1 MYKLNVISLIILTTY
16 TGATYASTP
25 DFPQQGLPQED
36 TVVFGNVT
44 IDKTTA
50 DKMTITQSSPT
61 TQINWKSFD
70 IGQNKEVEFK
80 QPSANS
86 VAYNRVTGGNAS
98 QIQGKLTANG
108 KVYLANPN
116 GVIITKGAEIN
127 VAGLLATTK
136 DLEKI
141 SENGNSNTNKFTRKL
156 KDRQV
161 VTEGQVVKEGQV
173 INEGKIKAKDFVVLN
188 GDEVINKGE
197 IDVEKN
203 AAKNGEVYLSSDY
216 NFTFTL
222 PDSGISVALED
233 NTVRGIVKNEGSIK
247 AGEIT
252 LSAKGRNQAL
262 DSLVMNNG
270 VLEATKVSNRN
281 GKVVLSAGNVE
292 LNNKSDI
299 KGEIVTF
306 GADVTSNKELED
318 NIKITSQTGS
328 KVTSPKINFKG
339 KSVNIKGDFG
349 REENR
354 EYYDDEHKKLKT
366 EVNIDVPD
374 DENIRIADKEKEKEK
389 EKEKD
394 KDNTGTGSFIQTG
407 ALSSLLANNG
417 KVTLKGKDVDISGNI
432 KINSFRD
439 SDSLLKLTNKGHIKI
454 NHADINSK
462 GRLFFITSLQNEE
475 DFQSNITITDSKI
488 NLGNGAMGLGRSVN
502 ESDYDNP
509 YQKTEGSQRKKFN
522 VNMSNVE
529 FNQVDDV
536 ILAGGFE
543 KVNLDKIVATGK
555 TNFYIDGGVSRNRTN
570 GEPWKYEYG
579 VLDLDKRTQL
589 SELDQGRRRWGYYY
603 DLELDMNR
611 AYLYR
616 FDLFAA
622 KNTRRSTIKDT
633 EINISNSN
641 INLKNGFVHLLA
653 EKIKLDNSKIDITF
667 DKDNSQDTL
676 AQTNRLGM
684 NGKVSMINSHIK
696 IVGDEKEGISP
707 TGTYAT
713 MFLIGELI
721 GEKSSIFVKS
731 HQGYTFKT
739 DGNTKIAGKYS
750 KEDLKITAINTGGRA
765 AEEVLINGAL
775 GSADND
781 ANIANMAFTI
791 GDSANTKT
799 TIENADITA
808 LAPNGGTAYL
818 SSKDVEIEVKPNS
831 NFTFFELP
839 REKNL
844 NQTKINGAS
853 TKLSERGFARLYD
866 KINGVRA
873 SNLSAEQLN
882 VTDASEKIINTKLV
896 SSLDV
901 EKLVSVAVCD
911 AGNGCEEQQFGD
923 KGNNTK
929 VSVGELEA
937 EQ

>member
-1 MYKLNVISLIILTTY
+1 MYKLNVISLIILTTCS
-16 TGATYASTP
+16 GAAYASTQ
-25 DFPQQGLPQED
+25 DFPQQD
-36 TVVFGNVT
+36 KVVFGDVN
-44 IDKTTA
+44 IEKTA
-50 DKMTITQSSPT
+50 DKMTINQKTHT
-61 TQINWKSFD
+61 TQIDWHSFD
-70 IGQNKEVEFK
+70 IGKNKEVEFQ
-80 QPSANS
+80 QPSTSA

-98 QIQGKLTANG
+98 QIQGKLKANG

-116 GVIITKGAEIN
+116 GVIITEGAEIN
-127 VAGLLATTK
+127 VAGLFATTK
-136 DLEKI
+136 DLERI
-141 SENGNSNTNKFTRKL
+141 SENGNSNNNQFIL
-156 KDRQV
+156 KAKD
-161 VTEGQVVKEGQV
+161 GQVLKEGKVLNQGKITAQDFVILNGDKV
-173 INEGKIKAKDFVVLN
+173 INEGEISSTNN
-188 GDEVINKGE
+188 GK
-197 IDVEKN
+197 
-203 AAKNGEVYLSSDY
+203 VYLSSGD

-233 NTVRGIVKNEGSIK
+233 NTVQGIVENEGSIK

-252 LSAKGRNQAL
+252 LSAKGRNQAF
-262 DSLVMNNG
+262 DSLVVNNG
-270 VLEATKVSNRN
+270 VLEATKVSNKN
-281 GKVVLSAGNVE
+281 GKVVLSADDVQ
-292 LNNKSDI
+292 LNSKSNI
-299 KGEIVTF
+299 KGEVETLF
-306 GADVTSNKELED
+306 TSTNEGKKL
-318 NIKITSQTGS
+318 KITSQTGS
-328 KVTSPKINFKG
+328 KVTSPQINFKG
-339 KSVNIKGDFG
+339 KSVNINGNFG
-349 REENR
+349 REDSTKHYN
-354 EYYDDEHKKLKT
+354 DEHKKLNT

-374 DENIRIADKEKEKEK
+374 TENIRIAD
-389 EKEKD
+389 D
-394 KDNTGTGSFIQTG
+394 KNNTGTDSFIQTG

-417 KVTLKGKDVDISGNI
+417 KVYLKGNDVNISGHINI
-432 KINSFRD
+432 DSFKGT
-439 SDSLLKLTNKGHIKI
+439 DSLLKLTNQGHINI
-454 NHADINSK
+454 DHADIHSK
-462 GRLFFITSLQNEE
+462 YRLFVVTSLQNKE
-475 DFQSNITITDSKI
+475 DFKSNITITDSKI

-502 ESDYDNP
+502 EDDYATRW
-509 YQKTEGSQRKKFN
+509 KRAEKSQRKKFN
-522 VNMSNVE
+522 VDMRNVV
-529 FNQVDDV
+529 FNQVDEV

-543 KVNLDKIVATGK
+543 KVNLDNIAATGQ
-555 TNFYIDGGVSRNRTN
+555 TNFYIDGGVSRNNSR
-570 GEPWKYEYG
+570 YEYG
-579 VLDLDKRTQL
+579 VLDLDYRTQL
-589 SELDQGRRRWGYYY
+589 SELEQGRRRWRYYR
-603 DLELDMNR
+603 DLDLDMNK

-616 FDLFAA
+616 FDLFA
-622 KNTRRSTIKDT
+622 KNNSGRSTIKGT

-653 EKIKLDNSKIDITF
+653 ENIKLDNSKVDITF

-676 AQTNRLGM
+676 AQTNRVGM
-684 NGKVSMINSHIK
+684 NGKVSMVNSHIK

-739 DGNTKIAGKYS
+739 DGDTKIAGKNS

-818 SSKDVEIEVKPNS
+818 SSKDVEIEVKSNS

-844 NQTKINGAS
+844 NQTKIKGAS
-853 TKLSERGFARLYD
+853 TKLSERSFARLYD

-873 SNLSAEQLN
+873 TNLSAEQLN
-882 VTDASEKIINTKLV
+882 VTDSSEKIINTNLV

-911 AGNGCEEQQFGD
+911 AGKGCEEQQFGD

>member
-25 DFPQQGLPQED
+25 DLPQGSN
-36 TVVFGNVT
+36 VVVGTANVSTAGNT
-44 IDKTTA
+44 
-50 DKMTITQSSPT
+50 MTIKQTTPK
-61 TQINWKSFD
+61 TQIDWQSFD
-70 IGQNKEVEFK
+70 IGKDKEVKFE
-80 QPSANS
+80 QPDANS
-86 VAYNRVTGGNAS
+86 VAYNRVIGGNAS

-116 GVIITKGAEIN
+116 GVIITQGAEIN
-127 VAGLLATTK
+127 VAGLFATTK
-136 DLEKI
+136 DLERI
-141 SENGNSNTNKFTRKL
+141 SENGNSNQFTRKA
-156 KDRQV
+156 KN
-161 VTEGQVVKEGQV
+161 GQEVKNQ
-173 INEGKIKAKDFVVLN
+173 GKIKAKDFVVLN
-188 GDEVINKGE
+188 GDKVINEGE
-197 IDVEKN
+197 ID
-203 AAKNGEVYLSSDY
+203 ATNGKVYLSSGY

-222 PDSGISVALED
+222 PDSSISVALED
-233 NTVRGIVKNEGSIK
+233 NAAQGIVKNEGRIT

-270 VLEATKVSNRN
+270 VLEATKVSNKN
-281 GKVVLSAGNVE
+281 GKVVLSADDVQ
-292 LNNKSDI
+292 LNNESNI

-306 GADVTSNKELED
+306 GADVTSNNELKD

-328 KVTSPKINFKG
+328 KVTSPKINFTG
-339 KSVNIKGDFG
+339 KSVNINGNFG
-349 REENR
+349 REDSR
-354 EYYDDEHKKLKT
+354 THYDEEHKKLKT

-374 DENIRIADKEKEKEK
+374 TENIRIADVEDKDKDKD
-389 EKEKD
+389 KEKD

-417 KVTLKGKDVDISGNI
+417 KVTLKGKDVNISGNI
-432 KINSFRD
+432 KINSFKD
-439 SDSLLKLTNKGHIKI
+439 TDSLLKLTNQGHINI
-454 NHADINSK
+454 NNADIHSK

-475 DFQSNITITDSKI
+475 DFKSNIKITDSKI
-488 NLGNGAMGLGRSVN
+488 NLGNGAMGLGRSAK
-502 ESDYDNP
+502 EEYYDNRW
-509 YQKTEGSQRKKFN
+509 QKTEYSQRKKFN
-522 VNMSNVE
+522 VDMRNVE

-536 ILAGGFE
+536 VVAGGFE
-543 KVNLDKIVATGK
+543 KVNLDNIVATGK
-555 TNFYIDGGVSRNRTN
+555 TNFYIDGGVSRNRN
-570 GEPWKYEYG
+570 GKSSKYEYG
-579 VLDLDKRTQL
+579 VLDLDERTQL
-589 SELDQGRRRWGYYY
+589 SSLDQRKRRWKYYY
-603 DLELDMNR
+603 NLDLDMNR
-611 AYLYR
+611 AYWHR
-616 FDLFAA
+616 FDMFAS
-622 KNTRRSTIKDT
+622 KNTGRSTIKDT
-633 EINISNSN
+633 EINISNSK

-653 EKIKLDNSKIDITF
+653 EKIKLDKSKIDITF
-667 DKDNSQDTL
+667 DKDNSEDISSQI
-676 AQTNRLGM
+676 NRLGM
-684 NGKVSMINSHIK
+684 NGKVSMVNSHIK
-696 IVGDEKEGISP
+696 IVGDEKSDISAKAP
-707 TGTYAT
+707 YAT

-731 HQGYTFKT
+731 HQGYTFRT
-739 DGNTKIAGKYS
+739 DGDTKIAGKNS
-750 KEDLKITAINTGGRA
+750 KDDLKITAINTGGRTGK
-765 AEEVLINGAL
+765 EVIINGAP
-775 GSADND
+775 GSIDND

-791 GDSANTKT
+791 GDNANTKT

-818 SSKDVEIEVKPNS
+818 SSKGVEIEVKSNS

-839 REKNL
+839 REKNF
-844 NQTKINGAS
+844 NQTKINGDS

-882 VTDASEKIINTKLV
+882 VTDSSEKIINTKLV

>member
-16 TGATYASTP
+16 TGAAYASTQ
-25 DFPQQGLPQED
+25 DLPQKGLPQEGQ
-36 TVVFGNVT
+36 VVLGEATFSTTGN
-44 IDKTTA
+44 
-50 DKMTITQSSPT
+50 KMTINQKKPT
-61 TQINWKSFD
+61 TQIDWKSFD
-70 IGQNKEVEFK
+70 IGKNKEVEFI
-80 QPSANS
+80 QPNSNS

-98 QIQGKLTANG
+98 QIQGKLKANG

-116 GVIITKGAEIN
+116 GVIITEGAEIN
-127 VAGLLATTK
+127 VAGLFATTK

-141 SENGNSNTNKFTRKL
+141 SENGNGNGNGNGNSNKFTRKL
-156 KDRQV
+156 KNGQV

-173 INEGKIKAKDFVVLN
+173 INEGNITAQDFVVLN
-188 GDEVINKGE
+188 GDEVINKGK
-197 IDVEKN
+197 ID
-203 AAKNGEVYLSSDY
+203 ATNGKVYLSSGD
-216 NFTFTL
+216 NFTFTLL

-233 NTVRGIVKNEGSIK
+233 NAVRGIVKNEGIIK
-247 AGEIT
+247 AGDIT
-252 LSAKGRNQAL
+252 LNAKGRNQAL
-262 DSLVMNNG
+262 DSLVVNNG

-292 LNNKSDI
+292 LNNNSDI
-299 KGEIVTF
+299 KGEIVNF
-306 GADVTSNKELED
+306 GTEVTSNED
-318 NIKITSQTGS
+318 KKLKITSQTGS
-328 KVTSPKINFKG
+328 KVTSPQINFKG
-339 KSVNIKGDFG
+339 KSVNINGNFG
-349 REENR
+349 RENSGTH
-354 EYYDDEHKKLKT
+354 YNDEHKTLKT

-374 DENIRIADKEKEKEK
+374 TENIRIADK
-389 EKEKD
+389 
-394 KDNTGTGSFIQTG
+394 DNTGTGTSSFIQTD

-417 KVTLKGKDVDISGNI
+417 KVTLKGKDVNISGHINI
-432 KINSFRD
+432 DSFKGT
-439 SDSLLKLTNKGHIKI
+439 DSLLKLTNQGHINI
-454 NHADINSK
+454 DHADIHST
-462 GRLFFITSLQNEE
+462 GRLFVVTSLQNKE
-475 DFQSNITITDSKI
+475 DFKSDIKITDSKI
-488 NLGNGAMGLGRSVN
+488 NLGNGAIGLGRSHKD
-502 ESDYDNP
+502 EYYDGDRW
-509 YQKTEGSQRKKFN
+509 KRAETSQRKKFN
-522 VNMSNVE
+522 VDMRNVV
-529 FNQVDDV
+529 FNQVDEV
-536 ILAGGFE
+536 ILAGGFK
-543 KVNLDKIVATGK
+543 KVNLDKVVATGQ
-555 TNFYIDGGVSRNRTN
+555 TNFYIDGGVSRNN
-570 GEPWKYEYG
+570 SKYEYG

-589 SELDQGRRRWGYYY
+589 SELDQRRRRWGYYG
-603 DLELDMNR
+603 DLDLDMNK

-616 FDLFAA
+616 FDLFA
-622 KNTRRSTIKDT
+622 KNNSGRSTIKDT
-633 EINISNSN
+633 EINISNST

-739 DGNTKIAGKYS
+739 DGDTKIAGKNS

-818 SSKDVEIEVKPNS
+818 SSKDVEIEVKSNS

-844 NQTKINGAS
+844 NQTKIKGAS
-853 TKLSERGFARLYD
+853 TKLSERSFARLYD

-882 VTDASEKIINTKLV
+882 VTDSSEKIINTNLV

-911 AGNGCEEQQFGD
+911 GGNSCEEQQLGD

-937 EQ
+937 GQ

>member
-16 TGATYASTP
+16 TGATYASAR
-25 DFPQQGLPQED
+25 DLPQEGLPQHHE
-36 TVVFGNVT
+36 TVFGTVT
-44 IDKTTA
+44 IDKTT

-70 IGQNKEVEFK
+70 IGQKKEVEFK
-80 QPSANS
+80 QPDENA
-86 VAYNRVTGGNAS
+86 VAYNRVIGGNAS

-116 GVIITKGAEIN
+116 GVIITKEAEIN

-141 SENGNSNTNKFTRKL
+141 SESGNGNSYQFTRKT
-156 KDRQV
+156 KDGQV
-161 VTEGQVVKEGQV
+161 PKEGQVVKEGQV
-173 INEGKIKAKDFVVLN
+173 INEGEIKAKDFVVLN

-197 IDVEKN
+197 INVEKN
-203 AAKNGEVYLSSDY
+203 AAKNGEVYLSSSD

-222 PDSGISVALED
+222 SDSGISVALED
-233 NTVRGIVKNEGSIK
+233 NTVQGIVKNEGSIK

-252 LSAKGRNQAL
+252 LSAKGRNQVL

-270 VLEATKVSNRN
+270 VLEATKVSSKN
-281 GKVVLSAGNVE
+281 GKVVLSADE
-292 LNNKSDI
+292 IKLNDKSDI
-299 KGEIVTF
+299 KGESEVVF
-306 GADVTSNKELED
+306 TSNNGLQNK
-318 NIKITSQTGS
+318 IKITSKTGS
-328 KVTSPKINFKG
+328 KVTSPKINFTG
-339 KSVNIKGDFG
+339 KSVNINGNFG
-349 REENR
+349 REDNR
-354 EYYDDEHKKLKT
+354 EYYDDEHKRLKT

-374 DENIRIADKEKEKEK
+374 TENIRIADVEDKDKDKH
-389 EKEKD
+389 KEKD
-394 KDNTGTGSFIQTG
+394 KTGTGSFIQTG

-417 KVTLKGKDVDISGNI
+417 KVNLKGKDVNISGRI
-432 KINSFRD
+432 HIDSFKGT
-439 SDSLLKLTNKGHIKI
+439 DSLLKLTNQGHINI
-454 NHADINSK
+454 NHADIHST
-462 GRLFFITSLQNEE
+462 GRLFFITSLQNKE
-475 DFQSNITITDSKI
+475 DFKSDITITDSKI

-502 ESDYDNP
+502 EENLDRWRR
-509 YQKTEGSQRKKFN
+509 TENSQRKKFN

-536 ILAGGFE
+536 VVAGGFKE
-543 KVNLDKIVATGK
+543 VNLDRIVATGQ
-555 TNFYIDGGVSRNRTN
+555 TNFYIDGGVSRNRN
-570 GEPWKYEYG
+570 GVSSKYEYG

-589 SELDQGRRRWGYYY
+589 SSLDQGRRRWKYYP
-603 DLELDMNR
+603 DLDLDMNK
-611 AYLYR
+611 AYWHR
-616 FDLFAA
+616 FDMFAS
-622 KNTRRSTIKDT
+622 KNTGRSTIKDT

-667 DKDNSQDTL
+667 DKDNSQDIST
-676 AQTNRLGM
+676 QINRLGM

-696 IVGDEKEGISP
+696 IVGDEKIDISAKAP
-707 TGTYAT
+707 YAT

-731 HQGYTFKT
+731 HQGYTFRT
-739 DGNTKIAGKYS
+739 DGDTKIAGKNS
-750 KEDLKITAINTGGRA
+750 KDDLKITAINTGGRTGK
-765 AEEVLINGAL
+765 EVIINGAP
-775 GSADND
+775 GSIDND

-791 GDSANTKT
+791 GDNANTKT

-818 SSKDVEIEVKPNS
+818 SSKGVEIEVKSNS

-839 REKNL
+839 REKNF
-844 NQTKINGAS
+844 NQTKINGDS

>member
-1 MYKLNVISLIILTTY
+1 MYKLNVISLIILTTCS
-16 TGATYASTP
+16 GAAYASTQ
-25 DFPQQGLPQED
+25 DFPQQD
-36 TVVFGNVT
+36 KVVFGDVN
-44 IDKTTA
+44 IEKTA
-50 DKMTITQSSPT
+50 DKMTINQKTHT
-61 TQINWKSFD
+61 TQIDWHSFD
-70 IGQNKEVEFK
+70 IGKNKEVEFQ
-80 QPSANS
+80 QPSTSA

-98 QIQGKLTANG
+98 QIQGKLKANG

-116 GVIITKGAEIN
+116 GVIITEGAEIN
-127 VAGLLATTK
+127 VAGLFATTK
-136 DLEKI
+136 DLERI
-141 SENGNSNTNKFTRKL
+141 SENGNSNNNQFIL
-156 KDRQV
+156 KAKD
-161 VTEGQVVKEGQV
+161 GQVLKEGKVLNQGKITAQDFVILNGDKV
-173 INEGKIKAKDFVVLN
+173 INEGEISSTNN
-188 GDEVINKGE
+188 GK
-197 IDVEKN
+197 
-203 AAKNGEVYLSSDY
+203 VYLSSGD

-233 NTVRGIVKNEGSIK
+233 NTVQGIVENEGSIK

-262 DSLVMNNG
+262 DSLVVNNG
-270 VLEATKVSNRN
+270 VLEATKVSNKN
-281 GKVVLSAGNVE
+281 GKVVLSADDVQ
-292 LNNKSDI
+292 LNSKSNI
-299 KGEIVTF
+299 KGEVETLF
-306 GADVTSNKELED
+306 TSTNEGKKL
-318 NIKITSQTGS
+318 KITSQTGS
-328 KVTSPKINFKG
+328 KVTSPQINFKG
-339 KSVNIKGDFG
+339 KSVNINGNFG
-349 REENR
+349 REDSTKHYN
-354 EYYDDEHKKLKT
+354 DEHKKLNT

-374 DENIRIADKEKEKEK
+374 TENIRIAD
-389 EKEKD
+389 D
-394 KDNTGTGSFIQTG
+394 KNNTGTDSFIQTG

-417 KVTLKGKDVDISGNI
+417 KVTLKGKDVNISGRI
-432 KINSFRD
+432 HIDSFKGT
-439 SDSLLKLTNKGHIKI
+439 DSLLKLTNQGHINI
-454 NHADINSK
+454 DHADIHSK
-462 GRLFFITSLQNEE
+462 YRLFVVTSLQNKE
-475 DFQSNITITDSKI
+475 DFKSNITITDSKI

-502 ESDYDNP
+502 EDDYATRW
-509 YQKTEGSQRKKFN
+509 KRAEKSQRKKFN
-522 VNMSNVE
+522 VDMRNVV
-529 FNQVDDV
+529 FNQVDEV

-543 KVNLDKIVATGK
+543 KVNLDNIAATGQ
-555 TNFYIDGGVSRNRTN
+555 TNFYIDGGVSRNNSR
-570 GEPWKYEYG
+570 YEYG
-579 VLDLDKRTQL
+579 VLDLDYRTQL
-589 SELDQGRRRWGYYY
+589 SELEQGRRRWRYYR
-603 DLELDMNR
+603 DLDLDMNK

-616 FDLFAA
+616 FDLFA
-622 KNTRRSTIKDT
+622 KNNSGRSTIKGT

-653 EKIKLDNSKIDITF
+653 ENIKLDNSKVDITF

-676 AQTNRLGM
+676 AQTNRVGM
-684 NGKVSMINSHIK
+684 NGKVSMVNSHIK

-739 DGNTKIAGKYS
+739 DGDTKIAGKNS

-818 SSKDVEIEVKPNS
+818 SSKDVEIEVKSNS

-844 NQTKINGAS
+844 NQTKIKGAS
-853 TKLSERGFARLYD
+853 TKLSERSFARLYD

-873 SNLSAEQLN
+873 TNLSAEQLN
-882 VTDASEKIINTKLV
+882 VTDSSEKIINTNLV

-911 AGNGCEEQQFGD
+911 AGKGCEEQQFGD

>member
-1 MYKLNVISLIILTTY
+1 MYKLNVISLIILTTCS
-16 TGATYASTP
+16 GAAYASTP
-25 DFPQQGLPQED
+25 DFPQHHK
-36 TVVFGNVT
+36 TVFGTVT
-44 IDKTTA
+44 IEKTTA
-50 DKMTITQSSPT
+50 DKMTIKQGSDKA
-61 TQINWKSFD
+61 QIDWKSFD
-70 IGQNKEVEFK
+70 IGQKKEVKFE
-80 QPSANS
+80 QPNEHA
-86 VAYNRVTGGNAS
+86 VAYNRVIGGNAS

-116 GVIITKGAEIN
+116 GVIITQGAEIN

-136 DLEKI
+136 DLERI
-141 SENGNSNTNKFTRKL
+141 SENSNSYQFTRRT

-161 VTEGQVVKEGQV
+161 LKEGLVLKDGQVVKEGQV
-173 INEGKIKAKDFVVLN
+173 INEGNITAQDFVVLN
-188 GDEVINKGE
+188 GDEVINKGN
-197 IDVEKN
+197 INVEKN
-203 AAKNGEVYLSSDY
+203 STINGKVYLSSGY

-233 NTVRGIVKNEGSIK
+233 NTVQGIVKNEGSIK

-252 LSAKGRNQAL
+252 LSAKGRKQAL

-270 VLEATKVSNRN
+270 VLEATKVSNKN
-281 GKVVLSAGNVE
+281 GKVVLSADNVE
-292 LNNKSDI
+292 LNNESNI

-306 GADVTSNKELED
+306 GADVTSNKELKD
-318 NIKITSQTGS
+318 NIKITSKTGS
-328 KVTSPKINFKG
+328 KVTSPKINFTG
-339 KSVNIKGDFG
+339 KSVNINGNFG
-349 REENR
+349 REDSTTH
-354 EYYDDEHKKLKT
+354 YKDEFKKLNT

-374 DENIRIADKEKEKEK
+374 NENIRIADIE
-389 EKEKD
+389 
-394 KDNTGTGSFIQTG
+394 DNTGTGTTGTGTSSFIQTG

-417 KVTLKGKDVDISGNI
+417 KVNLKGNNVNISGRI
-432 KINSFRD
+432 HIDSFRG
-439 SDSLLKLTNKGHIKI
+439 SDSLLKLTNKGHIDI
-454 NHADINSK
+454 NNADIHSK

-475 DFQSNITITDSKI
+475 DFKSNITITDSKI
-488 NLGNGAMGLGRSVN
+488 NLGNGAMGLGRSVD
-502 ESDYDNP
+502 EKDYDNRW
-509 YQKTEGSQRKKFN
+509 QKTEGSQRKKFD
-522 VNMSNVE
+522 VKMSNVE

-543 KVNLDKIVATGK
+543 KVNLDKIVATGQ
-555 TNFYIDGGVSRNRTN
+555 TNFYIDGGVSRNGR
-570 GEPWKYEYG
+570 KYEYG

-589 SELDQGRRRWGYYY
+589 SELNQGRRRWGYYY

-616 FDLFAA
+616 FDLFAT
-622 KNTRRSTIKDT
+622 KNTGRSTIKDT

-641 INLKNGFVHLLA
+641 INLKNGFMHLLA

-684 NGKVSMINSHIK
+684 NGKVSMVNSHIK
-696 IVGDEKEGISP
+696 IVGDEKSGISP

-739 DGNTKIAGKYS
+739 DGDTKIAGKNS

-818 SSKDVEIEVKPNS
+818 SSKDVEIDVKPNS
-831 NFTFFELP
+831 DFTFFELP

-844 NQTKINGAS
+844 NQTKIKGAS

-911 AGNGCEEQQFGD
+911 AGKGCEEQQFGD

>member
-16 TGATYASTP
+16 TGATYASTR
-25 DFPQQGLPQED
+25 DLPQEGLPQHHT
-36 TVVFGNVT
+36 TVSGNVT
-44 IDKTTA
+44 VTTIA
-50 DKMTITQSSPT
+50 DKMTIKTSNKV
-61 TQINWKSFD
+61 QIDWKSFD
-70 IGQNKEVEFK
+70 IGKDKEVKFE
-80 QPSANS
+80 QPDSNS
-86 VAYNRVTGGNAS
+86 VAYNRVIGGNAS

-116 GVIITKGAEIN
+116 GVIITKEAEIN

-141 SENGNSNTNKFTRKL
+141 SESGNGNSYQFTRKT
-156 KDRQV
+156 KDGQVPKEGQV
-161 VTEGQVVKEGQV
+161 VTEGQV
-173 INEGKIKAKDFVVLN
+173 INKGKIKAKDFVVLN
-188 GDEVINKGE
+188 GDKVINEGE
-197 IDVEKN
+197 IDATN
-203 AAKNGEVYLSSDY
+203 NGKVYLSSGY

-222 PDSGISVALED
+222 PDSIISVALED
-233 NTVRGIVKNEGSIK
+233 NTVQSIVQNEGSIK

-252 LSAKGRNQAL
+252 LSAKGRKEAL

-299 KGEIVTF
+299 KGEVVSF
-306 GADVTSNKELED
+306 VADVTSNNELKD

-328 KVTSPKINFKG
+328 KVTSPKINFTG
-339 KSVNIKGDFG
+339 KSVNINGNFG
-349 REENR
+349 RENNNS
-354 EYYDDEHKKLKT
+354 YYKDEFKTLNT

-374 DENIRIADKEKEKEK
+374 DENIRIADKEK
-389 EKEKD
+389 
-394 KDNTGTGSFIQTG
+394 DNTGTDTGSFIQTG

-417 KVTLKGKDVDISGNI
+417 KVTLKGKDVNISGRI
-432 KINSFRD
+432 HIDSFRGT
-439 SDSLLKLTNKGHIKI
+439 DSLLKLTNQGHINI
-454 NHADINSK
+454 NHADIHST
-462 GRLFFITSLQNEE
+462 GRLFFITSLQNKE
-475 DFQSNITITDSKI
+475 DFKSDITITDSKI
-488 NLGNGAMGLGRSVN
+488 NLGNGAMGLGRSLDKKDCDGRWCRT
-502 ESDYDNP
+502 ESP
-509 YQKTEGSQRKKFN
+509 QRKKFDVKMRN
-522 VNMSNVE
+522 VV
-529 FNQVDDV
+529 FDQVDDV
-536 ILAGGFE
+536 VLAGGFKE
-543 KVNLDKIVATGK
+543 VNLDHIVATGQ
-555 TNFYIDGGVSRNRTN
+555 TNFYIDGGVSRNNSR
-570 GEPWKYEYG
+570 YEYG
-579 VLDLDKRTQL
+579 VLDLDKRTLL
-589 SELDQGRRRWGYYY
+589 SDLDQRRRRWKYY
-603 DLELDMNR
+603 DNLDLDMNK
-611 AYLYR
+611 AYWHR
-616 FDLFAA
+616 FDMFAS
-622 KNTRRSTIKDT
+622 KNTGRAAIKDT
-633 EINISNSN
+633 EINISNSK

-667 DKDNSQDTL
+667 DKDNSQDIST
-676 AQTNRLGM
+676 QINRLGM
-684 NGKVSMINSHIK
+684 NGKVSMVNSHIK
-696 IVGDEKEGISP
+696 IVGDEKSDISAKAP
-707 TGTYAT
+707 YAT

-731 HQGYTFKT
+731 HQGYTFRT
-739 DGNTKIAGKYS
+739 DGDTKIAGKYS
-750 KEDLKITAINTGGRA
+750 KDDLKITAINTGGRTGK
-765 AEEVLINGAL
+765 EVIINGAP
-775 GSADND
+775 GSIDND

-791 GDSANTKT
+791 GDNANTKT

-818 SSKDVEIEVKPNS
+818 SSKGVEIEVKSNS

-839 REKNL
+839 REKNF
-844 NQTKINGAS
+844 NQTKINGDS

>member
-25 DFPQQGLPQED
+25 DLPQKD
-36 TVVFGNVT
+36 SVVFGTATVE
-44 IDKTTA
+44 KTTA
-50 DKMTITQSSPT
+50 DKMTINQTSDKV
-61 TQINWKSFD
+61 QINWHSFD

-80 QPSANS
+80 QPSPNA

-141 SENGNSNTNKFTRKL
+141 SENGNSYQFTRKT
-156 KDRQV
+156 KD
-161 VTEGQVVKEGQV
+161 GQVVKDHLVLKDGQELKEGQV
-173 INEGKIKAKDFVVLN
+173 INEGKITAKDFVVLN
-188 GDEVINKGE
+188 GDEVINEGE
-197 IDVEKN
+197 INVEKN
-203 AAKNGEVYLSSDY
+203 ATKNGEVYLSSGD

-222 PDSGISVALED
+222 SDSGISVALED
-233 NTVRGIVKNEGSIK
+233 NTVRGIVKNEGIIK
-247 AGEIT
+247 AEDIT
-252 LSAKGRNQAL
+252 LNAKGRKEAL
-262 DSLVMNNG
+262 DSLVVNNG
-270 VLEATKVSNRN
+270 VLEATKVSSKN
-281 GKVVLSAGNVE
+281 GKVVLSADNVE
-292 LNNKSDI
+292 LNNESDI

-306 GADVTSNKELED
+306 GADVTSNNELQ
-318 NIKITSQTGS
+318 NKIKITSQTGS
-328 KVTSPKINFKG
+328 KVTSLKINFKG
-339 KSVNIKGDFG
+339 KSVNINGNFG
-349 REENR
+349 REDNTT
-354 EYYDDEHKKLKT
+354 YYDDERKKLKT

-374 DENIRIADKEKEKEK
+374 DENIRIADK
-389 EKEKD
+389 
-394 KDNTGTGSFIQTG
+394 DNAGTDSFIQTG

-417 KVTLKGKDVDISGNI
+417 KVNLKGKDVNISGNI
-432 KINSFRD
+432 NINSFKGT
-439 SDSLLKLTNKGHIKI
+439 DSLLKLTNQGHINI
-454 NHADINSK
+454 DHADIHSK
-462 GRLFFITSLQNEE
+462 YRLFVVTSLQNEE
-475 DFQSNITITDSKI
+475 DFKSNIKITDSKI
-488 NLGNGAMGLGRSVN
+488 NLGNGAIGLGRSAN
-502 ESDYDNP
+502 EDDYDNR
-509 YQKTEGSQRKKFN
+509 YQKTERSQRKKFN
-522 VNMSNVE
+522 VDMRNVV
-529 FNQVDDV
+529 FDQVDEV
-536 ILAGGFE
+536 ILVGGF
-543 KVNLDKIVATGK
+543 KNVNLDNITATGQ
-555 TNFYIDGGVSRNRTN
+555 TNFYIDGGIYRNRN
-570 GEPWKYEYG
+570 GNSSKYAYG
-579 VLDLDKRTQL
+579 VLDLDYRTQL
-589 SELDQGRRRWGYYY
+589 SELDQHRRRWRYYY
-603 DLELDMNR
+603 DLEPDMNR
-611 AYLYR
+611 AYWYR
-616 FDLFAA
+616 FDMFAT
-622 KNTRRSTIKDT
+622 KNTGRTVIKDT

-667 DKDNSQDTL
+667 DKQDIAT
-676 AQTNRLGM
+676 QINRLGM
-684 NGKVSMINSHIK
+684 NGKVSMVNSHIK
-696 IVGDEKEGISP
+696 IVGDEKSDISP
-707 TGTYAT
+707 KAPYAT

-731 HQGYTFKT
+731 HQGYTFRT
-739 DGNTKIAGKYS
+739 DGDTKIAGKNS
-750 KEDLKITAINTGGRA
+750 KDDLKITAINTGGRA
-765 AEEVLINGAL
+765 GEEVIINGAP
-775 GSADND
+775 GSIDND

-791 GDSANTKT
+791 GDNADTKT
-799 TIENADITA
+799 TIENAEITA

-818 SSKDVEIEVKPNS
+818 SSKGVEINVNPNAD
-831 NFTFFELP
+831 FTFFELP
-839 REKNL
+839 REKNF
-844 NQTKINGAS
+844 NQTKINGDS

>member
-1 MYKLNVISLIILTTY
+1 MYKLNVISLIILTTCS
-16 TGATYASTP
+16 GAAYASTQ
-25 DFPQQGLPQED
+25 DFPQQD
-36 TVVFGNVT
+36 KVVLGMASVT
-44 IDKTTA
+44 QTEN
-50 DKMTITQSSPT
+50 KMTIKQETPT
-61 TQINWKSFD
+61 TQIDWHSFD
-70 IGQNKEVEFK
+70 IGKNKEVEFK
-80 QPSANS
+80 QPNANS

-98 QIQGKLTANG
+98 HIQGKLTANG

-116 GVIITKGAEIN
+116 GVIITQGAEIN
-127 VAGLLATTK
+127 VAGLFATTK

-141 SENGNSNTNKFTRKL
+141 SESGNNKFTRKL
-156 KDRQV
+156 TQ
-161 VTEGQVVKEGQV
+161 EGQVL
-173 INEGKIKAKDFVVLN
+173 NEGKITAQDFVVLN
-188 GDEVINKGE
+188 GDQVINKGE
-197 IDVEKN
+197 INVEKN
-203 AAKNGEVYLSSDY
+203 AANNGKVYLSSGY

-222 PDSGISVALED
+222 PDSSISVALED
-233 NTVRGIVKNEGSIK
+233 NTVQGIVKNEGSIK

-252 LSAKGRNQAL
+252 LSAKGRNQVL

-270 VLEATKVSNRN
+270 VLEATKVSKKN
-281 GKVVLSAGNVE
+281 GKVVLSADDVQ

-299 KGEIVTF
+299 KGDIVSF
-306 GADVTSNKELED
+306 GADVTSNNELKD
-318 NIKITSQTGS
+318 NIKITSKTGS
-328 KVTSPKINFKG
+328 KVTSPKIDFKG
-339 KSVNIKGDFG
+339 KSVNINGNFG
-349 REENR
+349 RDDSKAHYN
-354 EYYDDEHKKLKT
+354 DEHKTLKT

-374 DENIRIADKEKEKEK
+374 TENIRIADVED
-389 EKEKD
+389 KD

-417 KVTLKGKDVDISGNI
+417 KVTLKGNNVNISGRI
-432 KINSFRD
+432 HINSFKD
-439 SDSLLKLTNKGHIKI
+439 TDSLLKLTNKGHIDI
-454 NHADINSK
+454 NNADIHSK
-462 GRLFFITSLQNEE
+462 GRLFFITSLQNEK

-488 NLGNGAMGLGRSVN
+488 NLGNGAMGLGRSAN
-502 ESDYDNP
+502 PEDYDNK
-509 YQKTEGSQRKKFN
+509 YQKTEYSQRKKFD
-522 VNMSNVE
+522 VKMSNVV
-529 FNQVDDV
+529 FDQVDDV

-555 TNFYIDGGVSRNRTN
+555 TNFYIDGGVSRNGR
-570 GEPWKYEYG
+570 KYEYG
-579 VLDLDKRTQL
+579 VLDLDERTKL
-589 SELDQGRRRWGYYY
+589 SELDQGRRRWRYYR
-603 DLELDMNR
+603 DLDLDMNR

-622 KNTRRSTIKDT
+622 KNTGRSTIEDT

-641 INLKNGFVHLLA
+641 INLKNGFIHLLA

-739 DGNTKIAGKYS
+739 DGDTKIAGKNS

-818 SSKDVEIEVKPNS
+818 SSKDVEIEVNPNS

-882 VTDASEKIINTKLV
+882 VTDSSEKIINTNLV

-911 AGNGCEEQQFGD
+911 AGKGCEEQQFGD

>member
-16 TGATYASTP
+16 TGAAYASTR
-25 DFPQQGLPQED
+25 DFPQNHQIITGNA
-36 TVVFGNVT
+36 TVSQAEN
-44 IDKTTA
+44 
-50 DKMTITQSSPT
+50 KMTINQTTPT
-61 TQINWKSFD
+61 TQIDWHSFD
-70 IGQNKEVEFK
+70 IGKNKEVQFI
-80 QPSANS
+80 QPNANS
-86 VAYNRVTGGNAS
+86 VAYNRVIGGNAS

-116 GVIITKGAEIN
+116 GVIITKGAQIN

-141 SENGNSNTNKFTRKL
+141 SESGNGNGNGNSNGNKFTRKA
-156 KDRQV
+156 KN
-161 VTEGQVVKEGQV
+161 GQVAKEGLVLTDGRVLKEGQV
-173 INEGKIKAKDFVVLN
+173 INEGKVTAQDFVVLN

-197 IDVEKN
+197 INVEKN
-203 AAKNGEVYLSSDY
+203 AAKNGEVYLSSSD

-222 PDSGISVALED
+222 SDSGISVALED
-233 NTVRGIVKNEGSIK
+233 NTVRGIVQNEGIIK
-247 AGEIT
+247 AGDIT
-252 LSAKGRNQAL
+252 LNAKGRNQAL
-262 DSLVMNNG
+262 DSLVVNNG

-281 GKVVLSAGNVE
+281 GKVVLSADDVQ

-299 KGEIVTF
+299 KGDIVSF
-306 GADVTSNKELED
+306 VADVTSNNELKD
-318 NIKITSQTGS
+318 NIKITSKTGS
-328 KVTSPKINFKG
+328 KVTSPKIDFKG

-349 REENR
+349 RDDGTKHYE
-354 EYYDDEHKKLKT
+354 DEHKRLKT

-374 DENIRIADKEKEKEK
+374 NENIRIADQ
-389 EKEKD
+389 D

-417 KVTLKGKDVDISGNI
+417 KVNLKGKDVNISGNI
-432 KINSFRD
+432 NINSFKGT
-439 SDSLLKLTNKGHIKI
+439 DSLLKLTNKGHINI

-475 DFQSNITITDSKI
+475 DFQSNITIADSKI
-488 NLGNGAMGLGRSVN
+488 NLGNGAMGLGRSVDEEN
-502 ESDYDNP
+502 LDRWRR
-509 YQKTEGSQRKKFN
+509 TENSQRKKFN

-536 ILAGGFE
+536 VVAGGFKE
-543 KVNLDKIVATGK
+543 VNLDRIVATGQ
-555 TNFYIDGGVSRNRTN
+555 TNFYIDGGVSRNRN
-570 GEPWKYEYG
+570 GVSSKYEYG

-589 SELDQGRRRWGYYY
+589 SSLDQGRRRWKYYP
-603 DLELDMNR
+603 DLDLDMNK
-611 AYLYR
+611 AYWHR
-616 FDLFAA
+616 FDMFAS
-622 KNTRRSTIKDT
+622 KNTGRSTIKGT

-667 DKDNSQDTL
+667 DKDNSQDIST
-676 AQTNRLGM
+676 QINRLGM
-684 NGKVSMINSHIK
+684 NGKVSMVNSHIK
-696 IVGDEKEGISP
+696 IVGDEKIDISAKAP
-707 TGTYAT
+707 YAT

-731 HQGYTFKT
+731 HQGYTFRT
-739 DGNTKIAGKYS
+739 DGDTKIAGKNS
-750 KEDLKITAINTGGRA
+750 KDDLKITAINTGGRTGK
-765 AEEVLINGAL
+765 EVIINGAP
-775 GSADND
+775 GSIDND

-791 GDSANTKT
+791 GDNANTKT

-818 SSKDVEIEVKPNS
+818 SSKGVEIEVKSNS

-839 REKNL
+839 REKNF
-844 NQTKINGAS
+844 NQTKINGDS

-929 VSVGELEA
+929 VSVGELET

>member
-16 TGATYASTP
+16 TGATYASAQ
-25 DFPQQGLPQED
+25 DFPKNHH
-36 TVVFGNVT
+36 VVVGEADFSQ
-44 IDKTTA
+44 TA
-50 DKMTITQSSPT
+50 DKMTITQKKPT
-61 TQINWKSFD
+61 TQINWESFD
-70 IGQNKEVEFK
+70 IGKNKEVEFK
-80 QPSANS
+80 QPDSNS

-141 SENGNSNTNKFTRKL
+141 SENGNSNSNSNSYQFTRKT
-156 KDRQV
+156 K
-161 VTEGQVVKEGQV
+161 EGQVVKNQ
-173 INEGKIKAKDFVVLN
+173 GKIKAKDFVVLN
-188 GDEVINKGE
+188 GDEVINEGE
-197 IDVEKN
+197 ID
-203 AAKNGEVYLSSDY
+203 ATNGKVYLSSGY

-222 PDSGISVALED
+222 SDSGISVALED
-233 NTVRGIVKNEGSIK
+233 NTVQGIVKNEGSIK

-252 LSAKGRNQAL
+252 LSAKGRKQAL

-270 VLEATKVSNRN
+270 VLEATKVSSKN
-281 GKVVLSAGNVE
+281 GKVVLSADNVE
-292 LNNKSDI
+292 LNNESNI
-299 KGEIVTF
+299 KGEVVSF
-306 GADVTSNKELED
+306 VADVTSNNELKD

-339 KSVNIKGDFG
+339 KSVNINGNFG
-349 REENR
+349 REDNKN
-354 EYYDDEHKKLKT
+354 YYDDEHKTLKT

-374 DENIRIADKEKEKEK
+374 NENIRIANIED
-389 EKEKD
+389 KD
-394 KDNTGTGSFIQTG
+394 KDKDKDKTGTDSFIQTD

-417 KVTLKGKDVDISGNI
+417 KVNLKGKDVNISGRIN
-432 KINSFRD
+432 INSFKGT
-439 SDSLLKLTNKGHIKI
+439 DSLLKLTNKGHIKI
-454 NHADINSK
+454 NNADINSK
-462 GRLFFITSLQNEE
+462 GRLFFITSLQNEK
-475 DFQSNITITDSKI
+475 DFQSDITITDSKI
-488 NLGNGAMGLGRSVN
+488 NLGNGAMGLGRSADPD
-502 ESDYDNP
+502 DYDNQW
-509 YQKTEGSQRKKFN
+509 QKTERYQRKKFN
-522 VNMSNVE
+522 VNMRNVV

-536 ILAGGFE
+536 VLAGGFQ

-555 TNFYIDGGVSRNRTN
+555 TNFYIDGGVSRNRN
-570 GEPWKYEYG
+570 GRGSKYEYG
-579 VLDLDKRTQL
+579 VLDLDERTQL
-589 SELDQGRRRWGYYY
+589 SSLDQGRRRWKYYY
-603 DLELDMNR
+603 NLDLDMNR
-611 AYLYR
+611 AYWHR
-616 FDLFAA
+616 FDMFAS
-622 KNTRRSTIKDT
+622 KNTGRSTIKGT

-667 DKDNSQDTL
+667 DKDNSEDISSQI
-676 AQTNRLGM
+676 NRLGM
-684 NGKVSMINSHIK
+684 NGKVSMVNSHIK
-696 IVGDEKEGISP
+696 IVGDEKSDISAKAP
-707 TGTYAT
+707 YAT

-731 HQGYTFKT
+731 HQGYTFRT
-739 DGNTKIAGKYS
+739 DGDTKIAGKYS
-750 KEDLKITAINTGGRA
+750 KDDLKITAINTGGRTGK
-765 AEEVLINGAL
+765 EVIINGAP
-775 GSADND
+775 GSIDND

-791 GDSANTKT
+791 GDNANTKT

-818 SSKDVEIEVKPNS
+818 SSKGVEIEVNPNS

-839 REKNL
+839 REKNF

-882 VTDASEKIINTKLV
+882 VTDSSEKIINTKLV

>member
-1 MYKLNVISLIILTTY
+1 MYKLNVISLIILTTCS
-16 TGATYASTP
+16 GAAYASTP
-25 DFPQQGLPQED
+25 DLPQKD
-36 TVVFGNVT
+36 KVVVGEADVSTIGN
-44 IDKTTA
+44 
-50 DKMTITQSSPT
+50 KMTIDQKTST
-61 TQINWKSFD
+61 TQIDWHSFD
-70 IGQNKEVEFK
+70 IGKDKEVEFK
-80 QPSANS
+80 QPDANS

-116 GVIITKGAEIN
+116 GVIITQGAEIN
-127 VAGLLATTK
+127 VAGLFATTK
-136 DLEKI
+136 DLEQI
-141 SENGNSNTNKFTRKL
+141 SEKGNGNSNSYQFTRKT
-156 KDRQV
+156 K
-161 VTEGQVVKEGQV
+161 EGQVVKNQ
-173 INEGKIKAKDFVVLN
+173 GKIKAKDFVVLN
-188 GDEVINKGE
+188 GDEVINEGE
-197 IDVEKN
+197 ID
-203 AAKNGEVYLSSDY
+203 ATNGKVYLSSGY

-222 PDSGISVALED
+222 SDSGISVALED
-233 NTVRGIVKNEGSIK
+233 NAVRGIVKNEGIIK
-247 AGEIT
+247 AEDIT
-252 LSAKGRNQAL
+252 LNAKGRKEAL

-270 VLEATKVSNRN
+270 VLEATKVSKKN
-281 GKVVLSAGNVE
+281 GKVVLSADNVE
-292 LNNKSDI
+292 LNNESNI

-306 GADVTSNKELED
+306 VADVTSNNELQ
-318 NIKITSQTGS
+318 NKIKITSKTGS
-328 KVTSPKINFKG
+328 KVTSPKIDFKG

-374 DENIRIADKEKEKEK
+374 DENIRIADQD
-389 EKEKD
+389 KD
-394 KDNTGTGSFIQTG
+394 KTGTGTDSFIQTG

-417 KVTLKGKDVDISGNI
+417 KVTLKGNEVNISGRI
-432 KINSFRD
+432 HIDSFKGT
-439 SDSLLKLTNKGHIKI
+439 DSLLKLTNQGHIKI
-454 NHADINSK
+454 NHADIHSK

-475 DFQSNITITDSKI
+475 DFKSDITITDSKI
-488 NLGNGAMGLGRSVN
+488 NLGNGAMGLGRSAK
-502 ESDYDNP
+502 EEYYDNKW
-509 YQKTEGSQRKKFN
+509 QKTERSQRKKFN
-522 VNMSNVE
+522 VNMSNVV
-529 FNQVDDV
+529 FDQVDDV
-536 ILAGGFE
+536 VVAGGFE
-543 KVNLDKIVATGK
+543 KVNLDRIVATGK
-555 TNFYIDGGVSRNRTN
+555 TNFYIDGGVSRNKRN
-570 GEPWKYEYG
+570 GESWKYEYG
-579 VLDLDKRTQL
+579 VLDLDERTQL
-589 SELDQGRRRWGYYY
+589 SSLDQRKRRWKYYY
-603 DLELDMNR
+603 NLDLDMNR
-611 AYLYR
+611 AYWHR
-616 FDLFAA
+616 FDMFAS
-622 KNTRRSTIKDT
+622 KNTGRSTIKGT

-653 EKIKLDNSKIDITF
+653 EKINLDKSKIDITF
-667 DKDNSQDTL
+667 DKDNSEDISSQI
-676 AQTNRLGM
+676 NRLGM
-684 NGKVSMINSHIK
+684 NGKVSMVNSHIK
-696 IVGDEKEGISP
+696 IVGDEKSDISAKAP
-707 TGTYAT
+707 YAT

-731 HQGYTFKT
+731 HQGYTFRT
-739 DGNTKIAGKYS
+739 DGDTKIAGKNS
-750 KEDLKITAINTGGRA
+750 KDDLKITAINTGGRTGK
-765 AEEVLINGAL
+765 EVIINGAP
-775 GSADND
+775 GSIDND

-791 GDSANTKT
+791 GDNANTKT

-818 SSKDVEIEVKPNS
+818 SSKGVEIEVKSNS

-839 REKNL
+839 REKNF
-844 NQTKINGAS
+844 NQTKINGDS

>member
-25 DFPQQGLPQED
+25 DLPQQGLPQQD
-36 TVVFGNVT
+36 KVVSGNVT
-44 IDKTTA
+44 FTTTA
-50 DKMTITQSSPT
+50 DKMTIKQETNKA
-61 TQINWKSFD
+61 QINWKSFD
-70 IGQNKEVEFK
+70 IGKNKEVEFK
-80 QPSANS
+80 QPDANS

-116 GVIITKGAEIN
+116 GVIITKEAEIN

-136 DLEKI
+136 DLAKI
-141 SENGNSNTNKFTRKL
+141 SESGNNKFTRKL
-156 KDRQV
+156 
-161 VTEGQVVKEGQV
+161 TKEGQV
-173 INEGKIKAKDFVVLN
+173 INEGKITAKDFVVLN
-188 GDEVINKGE
+188 GDEVINEGE
-197 IDVEKN
+197 ID
-203 AAKNGEVYLSSDY
+203 ATNGKVYLSSGY

-222 PDSGISVALED
+222 SDSGISVALED
-233 NTVRGIVKNEGSIK
+233 NTVQGIVKNEGSIK

-252 LSAKGRNQAL
+252 LSAKGRKQAL
-262 DSLVMNNG
+262 DSLVVNNG

-281 GKVVLSAGNVE
+281 GKVVLSADE
-292 LNNKSDI
+292 IKLNDKSDI
-299 KGEIVTF
+299 KGESEVVF
-306 GADVTSNKELED
+306 TSNKELEN

-349 REENR
+349 RVNNTKH
-354 EYYDDEHKKLKT
+354 YSDEHKRLNT

-374 DENIRIADKEKEKEK
+374 NENIRIANIE
-389 EKEKD
+389 D
-394 KDNTGTGSFIQTG
+394 KDNTGTDSFIQTG

-417 KVTLKGKDVDISGNI
+417 KVTLKGKDVNISGNI
-432 KINSFRD
+432 NIDSFKGT
-439 SDSLLKLTNKGHIKI
+439 DSLLKLTNKGHINI
-454 NHADINSK
+454 NNADIHST
-462 GRLFFITSLQNEE
+462 GRLFFITSLQNEK

-488 NLGNGAMGLGRSVN
+488 NLGNGAMGLGRSVDEN
-502 ESDYDNP
+502 DYDNKW
-509 YQKTEGSQRKKFN
+509 QKTEGSQRKKFD
-522 VNMSNVE
+522 VKMSNVE

-536 ILAGGFE
+536 ILAGGFQ
-543 KVNLDKIVATGK
+543 KVNLDRIVATGQ
-555 TNFYIDGGVSRNRTN
+555 TNFYIDGGVSRNGR
-570 GEPWKYEYG
+570 KYEYG
-579 VLDLDKRTQL
+579 VLNLDERTQL
-589 SELDQGRRRWGYYY
+589 SELDQGRRRWGYYR
-603 DLELDMNR
+603 DLDLDMNR

-622 KNTRRSTIKDT
+622 KNTGRSTIKGT

-641 INLKNGFVHLLA
+641 INLKNGFMHLLA
-653 EKIKLDNSKIDITF
+653 ENIKLDNSKIDITF

-684 NGKVSMINSHIK
+684 NGKVSMVNSHIK
-696 IVGDEKEGISP
+696 IVGDEKSDISAKAP
-707 TGTYAT
+707 YAT

-731 HQGYTFKT
+731 HQGYTFRT

-750 KEDLKITAINTGGRA
+750 KDDLKITAINTGGRA

-799 TIENADITA
+799 TIENAEITA

-818 SSKDVEIEVKPNS
+818 SSKEVEIEVKPNS

-839 REKNL
+839 REKNF
-844 NQTKINGAS
+844 NQTKINGDS

-873 SNLSAEQLN
+873 TNLSAEQLN
-882 VTDASEKIINTKLV
+882 VTDSSEKIINTNLV

-911 AGNGCEEQQFGD
+911 AGKGCEEQQFGD

>member
-1 MYKLNVISLIILTTY
+1 MYKLNVISLIILTTCS
-16 TGATYASTP
+16 GAVYASTP
-25 DFPQQGLPQED
+25 DFPQKD
-36 TVVFGNVT
+36 RVVFGTVN
-44 IDKTTA
+44 IEKTA
-50 DKMTITQSSPT
+50 DKMTINQKTPT
-61 TQINWKSFD
+61 TQINWESFD
-70 IGQNKEVEFK
+70 IGKNKEVEFK
-80 QPSANS
+80 QSDANS

-136 DLEKI
+136 DLERI
-141 SENGNSNTNKFTRKL
+141 SENGNSNSNSNSNSNQFTRKP
-156 KDRQV
+156 KD
-161 VTEGQVVKEGQV
+161 GQVLKVLNQ
-173 INEGKIKAKDFVVLN
+173 GKITAKDFVVLN
-188 GDEVINKGE
+188 GDQVVNEGE
-197 IDVEKN
+197 INVEKN
-203 AAKNGEVYLSSDY
+203 AANNGKVHLSSGY

-222 PDSGISVALED
+222 SDSSISVALED
-233 NTVRGIVKNEGSIK
+233 NAVQGIVKNEGIIK

-252 LSAKGRNQAL
+252 LSAKGRKQAL
-262 DSLVMNNG
+262 DSLVVNNG
-270 VLEATKVSNRN
+270 VLEATEVSNRK
-281 GKVVLSAGNVE
+281 GKIVLSADDIQ
-292 LNNKSDI
+292 LNSKSNI
-299 KGEIVTF
+299 KGEVETLF
-306 GADVTSNKELED
+306 TSTNKDKKL
-318 NIKITSQTGS
+318 KITSQTGS

-339 KSVNIKGDFG
+339 KSVNINGNFG
-349 REENR
+349 RENSDR
-354 EYYDDEHKKLKT
+354 YYRDEQKKLKT
-366 EVNIDVPD
+366 EVNIDVPNT
-374 DENIRIADKEKEKEK
+374 ENIRIADIA
-389 EKEKD
+389 D
-394 KDNTGTGSFIQTG
+394 KDNAGTGSFIQTE

-417 KVTLKGKDVDISGNI
+417 KVNLKGNDVNISGNI
-432 KINSFRD
+432 NINSFKGT
-439 SDSLLKLTNKGHIKI
+439 DSLLKLTNQGHINI
-454 NHADINSK
+454 NNADIHSTD
-462 GRLFFITSLQNEE
+462 RLFVITSLQNDV
-475 DFQSNITITDSKI
+475 DFKSNITITDSKI
-488 NLGNGAMGLGRSVN
+488 NLGNGAMGLGRN
-502 ESDYDNP
+502 ADPKDYDNRW
-509 YQKTEGSQRKKFN
+509 QKTEYSQRKKFN
-522 VNMSNVE
+522 VDMRNVV
-529 FNQVDDV
+529 FNQVDEV

-543 KVNLDKIVATGK
+543 KVNLDKIVATGQ
-555 TNFYIDGGVSRNRTN
+555 TNFYIDGGVSRNRN
-570 GEPWKYEYG
+570 GVSSKYEYG
-579 VLDLDKRTQL
+579 VLDLDNRTL
-589 SELDQGRRRWGYYY
+589 SSNLDQDRRRWPYYS
-603 DLELDMNR
+603 DLDLDMNR

-616 FDLFAA
+616 FDLFAT
-622 KNTRRSTIKDT
+622 KNTGRSTIKDT

-653 EKIKLDNSKIDITF
+653 ENIKLYNSKVDITF

-684 NGKVSMINSHIK
+684 NGKVSMVNSHIK

-739 DGNTKIAGKYS
+739 DGDTKIAGKNS

-818 SSKDVEIEVKPNS
+818 SSKDVEIEVNPNS

-911 AGNGCEEQQFGD
+911 AGKGCEEQQFGD

>member
-16 TGATYASTP
+16 TGAAYASAQ
-25 DFPQQGLPQED
+25 DLPQEGLPQKD
-36 TVVFGNVT
+36 KVVVGKATFS
-44 IDKTTA
+44 TTEN
-50 DKMTITQSSPT
+50 KMTIKQETPT
-61 TQINWKSFD
+61 TQIDWHSFD
-70 IGQNKEVEFK
+70 IGKNKEVEFE
-80 QPSANS
+80 QPTTNS

-116 GVIITKGAEIN
+116 GVIITQGAQIN
-127 VAGLLATTK
+127 VAGLFATTK

-141 SENGNSNTNKFTRKL
+141 SENGNQFIL
-156 KDRQV
+156 KAKDGRV
-161 VTEGQVVKEGQV
+161 LKEGKVLNQGKV
-173 INEGKIKAKDFVVLN
+173 LNEGKITAKDFVVLN

-197 IDVEKN
+197 ID
-203 AAKNGEVYLSSDY
+203 ATNGKVYLSSGD

-222 PDSGISVALED
+222 PDSVISVALED
-233 NTVRGIVKNEGSIK
+233 NTVQGIVENEGIVKNEGSIK

-262 DSLVMNNG
+262 DSLVVNNG
-270 VLEATKVSNRN
+270 VLEATKVSSKN
-281 GKVVLSAGNVE
+281 GKVVLSADNVQ
-292 LNNKSDI
+292 LNNNSDI
-299 KGEIVTF
+299 KGEIVNF
-306 GADVTSNKELED
+306 GTEVTSNED
-318 NIKITSQTGS
+318 KKLKITSQTGS
-328 KVTSPKINFKG
+328 KVTSSKINFKG

-349 REENR
+349 REDNTKH
-354 EYYDDEHKKLKT
+354 YSDEHKTLKT

-374 DENIRIADKEKEKEK
+374 NENIRIANIEDEDKH
-389 EKEKD
+389 KD
-394 KDNTGTGSFIQTG
+394 STGSFIQTD

-417 KVTLKGKDVDISGNI
+417 KVNLKGNEVNISGRI
-432 KINSFRD
+432 HINSFKET
-439 SDSLLKLTNKGHIKI
+439 DSLLKLTNKGDI
-454 NHADINSK
+454 NINNADIHSK

-475 DFQSNITITDSKI
+475 DFKSNIKITDSKI
-488 NLGNGAMGLGRSVN
+488 NLGNGAMGLGRSADPK
-502 ESDYDNP
+502 DYDNRW
-509 YQKTEGSQRKKFN
+509 QKTEGSQRKKFN
-522 VNMSNVE
+522 VDMRNVV
-529 FNQVDDV
+529 FNQVDEV

-543 KVNLDKIVATGK
+543 KVNLDKIVATGQ
-555 TNFYIDGGVSRNRTN
+555 TNFYIDGGVSRNRK
-570 GEPWKYEYG
+570 KYEYG
-579 VLDLDKRTQL
+579 VLDLDNRTLL
-589 SELDQGRRRWGYYY
+589 SDLDQRRRRWKYY
-603 DLELDMNR
+603 DDLDLDMKK
-611 AYLYR
+611 AYLDR

-622 KNTRRSTIKDT
+622 KNTKRSTIKGT

-641 INLKNGFVHLLA
+641 INLKNGFMHLLA
-653 EKIKLDNSKIDITF
+653 ENIKLYNSKVDITF

-684 NGKVSMINSHIK
+684 NGKVSMVNSHIK

-739 DGNTKIAGKYS
+739 DGDTKIAGKNS

-818 SSKDVEIEVKPNS
+818 SSKDVEIEVNPNS

-882 VTDASEKIINTKLV
+882 VTDSSEKIINTKLV

-929 VSVGELEA
+929 VSVGELET

>member
-16 TGATYASTP
+16 TGATYASAQ
-25 DFPQQGLPQED
+25 DFPKNHH
-36 TVVFGNVT
+36 VVVGEADFSQ
-44 IDKTTA
+44 TA
-50 DKMTITQSSPT
+50 DKMTITQKKPT
-61 TQINWKSFD
+61 TQINWESFD
-70 IGQNKEVEFK
+70 IGKNKEVEFK
-80 QPSANS
+80 QPDSNS

-116 GVIITKGAEIN
+116 GVIITKEAEIN

-156 KDRQV
+156 KD
-161 VTEGQVVKEGQV
+161 GQVLKEGQV
-173 INEGKIKAKDFVVLN
+173 INEGKITAQDFVVLN
-188 GDEVINKGE
+188 GDQVINKGE
-197 IDVEKN
+197 ISSN
-203 AAKNGEVYLSSDY
+203 NGKVHLSSGY

-222 PDSGISVALED
+222 SDSGISVALED
-233 NTVRGIVKNEGSIK
+233 NTVQGIVKNEGMIK
-247 AGEIT
+247 AGDIT
-252 LSAKGRNQAL
+252 LNAKGRKEAL

-270 VLEATKVSNRN
+270 VLEATKVSNKK
-281 GKVVLSAGNVE
+281 GKIVLSADDVQ
-292 LNNKSDI
+292 LNDKSDI
-299 KGEIVTF
+299 KGESETVF
-306 GADVTSNKELED
+306 TSNNELED

-349 REENR
+349 REDSTTH
-354 EYYDDEHKKLKT
+354 YKDEFKKLNT

-374 DENIRIADKEKEKEK
+374 TENIRIADK
-389 EKEKD
+389 
-394 KDNTGTGSFIQTG
+394 DNTGTGTDSFIQTA

-417 KVTLKGKDVDISGNI
+417 KVTLKGKDVNISGRI
-432 KINSFRD
+432 HIDSFKGT
-439 SDSLLKLTNKGHIKI
+439 DSLLKLTNQGHINI
-454 NHADINSK
+454 NNADIHST
-462 GRLFFITSLQNEE
+462 GRLFVITSLQNKE
-475 DFQSNITITDSKI
+475 DFKSDITITDSKI

-502 ESDYDNP
+502 EEDLDRWRR
-509 YQKTEGSQRKKFN
+509 TEGSQRKKFDVKMRN
-522 VNMSNVE
+522 VV

-536 ILAGGFE
+536 VLAGGFKE
-543 KVNLDKIVATGK
+543 VNLDHIVATGQ
-555 TNFYIDGGVSRNRTN
+555 TNFYIDGGVSRNN
-570 GEPWKYEYG
+570 SKYEYG
-579 VLDLDKRTQL
+579 VLDLDKRTLL
-589 SELDQGRRRWGYYY
+589 SDLDQRRRRWKYY
-603 DLELDMNR
+603 DNLDLDMNK
-611 AYLYR
+611 AYWHR
-616 FDLFAA
+616 FDMFAS
-622 KNTRRSTIKDT
+622 KNTGRAAIKDT

-667 DKDNSQDTL
+667 DKDNSQDIST
-676 AQTNRLGM
+676 QINRLGM
-684 NGKVSMINSHIK
+684 NGKVSMVNSHIK
-696 IVGDEKEGISP
+696 IVGDEKSDISP
-707 TGTYAT
+707 KAPYAT

-731 HQGYTFKT
+731 HQGYTFRT
-739 DGNTKIAGKYS
+739 DGDTKIAGKNS
-750 KEDLKITAINTGGRA
+750 KDDLKITAINTGGRTGK
-765 AEEVLINGAL
+765 EVIINGAP
-775 GSADND
+775 GSIDND

-791 GDSANTKT
+791 GDNANTKT

-818 SSKDVEIEVKPNS
+818 SSKGVEIEVKSNS

-839 REKNL
+839 REKNF
-844 NQTKINGAS
+844 NQTKINGDS

-873 SNLSAEQLN
+873 TNLSAEQLN
-882 VTDASEKIINTKLV
+882 VTDSSEKIINTNLV

-911 AGNGCEEQQFGD
+911 AGKGCEEQQFGD

>member
-16 TGATYASTP
+16 TGATYASTR
-25 DFPQQGLPQED
+25 DFPQD
-36 TVVFGNVT
+36 HTTVSGTVT
-44 IDKTTA
+44 VTTTV
-50 DKMTITQSSPT
+50 DKMTIKQESDKA
-61 TQINWKSFD
+61 QINWKSFD
-70 IGQNKEVEFK
+70 IGKDKEVKFE
-80 QPSANS
+80 QPGENS

-116 GVIITKGAEIN
+116 GVIITQGAQIN
-127 VAGLLATTK
+127 VAGLFATTK
-136 DLEKI
+136 DLERI
-141 SENGNSNTNKFTRKL
+141 SENGNSNQFTRKA
-156 KDRQV
+156 KNGQV
-161 VTEGQVVKEGQV
+161 VTEGQV
-173 INEGKIKAKDFVVLN
+173 INEGEITAKDFVVLN
-188 GDEVINKGE
+188 GDEVINKGK
-197 IDVEKN
+197 ID
-203 AAKNGEVYLSSDY
+203 ATNGKVYLSSDY

-222 PDSGISVALED
+222 LPDSGINVALED
-233 NTVRGIVKNEGSIK
+233 NTVQGIVKNEGSIK

-252 LSAKGRNQAL
+252 LSAKGRNQVL

-270 VLEATKVSNRN
+270 VLEATKVSNKN

-306 GADVTSNKELED
+306 GADVTSNNELKD
-318 NIKITSQTGS
+318 NIKITSKTGS
-328 KVTSPKINFKG
+328 KVTSPKINFTG

-349 REENR
+349 RDDGTKHYE
-354 EYYDDEHKKLKT
+354 DEHKRLKT
-366 EVNIDVPD
+366 EVNIDVPNT
-374 DENIRIADKEKEKEK
+374 ENIRIADIED
-389 EKEKD
+389 KEKD
-394 KDNTGTGSFIQTG
+394 KDKTGTSSFIQTD

-417 KVTLKGKDVDISGNI
+417 KVNLKGNEVNISGHIN
-432 KINSFRD
+432 INSFRGT
-439 SDSLLKLTNKGHIKI
+439 DSLLKLTNKGHINI
-454 NHADINSK
+454 NHADIHSK
-462 GRLFFITSLQNEE
+462 GRLFFITSLQNDV

-502 ESDYDNP
+502 ENDLDRWRR
-509 YQKTEGSQRKKFN
+509 TEYSQRKKFN
-522 VNMSNVE
+522 VNMRNVV
-529 FNQVDDV
+529 FDQVDDV
-536 ILAGGFE
+536 VVAGGFKE
-543 KVNLDKIVATGK
+543 VNLNNIVATGQ
-555 TNFYIDGGVSRNRTN
+555 TNFYIDGGVSRNRN
-570 GEPWKYEYG
+570 GVSSKYEYG

-589 SELDQGRRRWGYYY
+589 SELDQRRRRWGYYP
-603 DLELDMNR
+603 DLDLDMNK
-611 AYLYR
+611 AYWHR
-616 FDLFAA
+616 FDMFAS
-622 KNTRRSTIKDT
+622 KNTGRSTIKDT
-633 EINISNSN
+633 EINISNSK

-667 DKDNSQDTL
+667 DKDNSQDIST
-676 AQTNRLGM
+676 QINRLGM
-684 NGKVSMINSHIK
+684 NGKVSMVNSHIK
-696 IVGDEKEGISP
+696 IVGDEKIDISAKAP
-707 TGTYAT
+707 YAT

-731 HQGYTFKT
+731 HQGYTFRT
-739 DGNTKIAGKYS
+739 DGDTKIAGKNS
-750 KEDLKITAINTGGRA
+750 KDDLKITAINTGGRTGK
-765 AEEVLINGAL
+765 EVIINGAP
-775 GSADND
+775 GSIDND

-791 GDSANTKT
+791 GDNANTKT

-818 SSKDVEIEVKPNS
+818 SSKGVEIEVNPNS

-839 REKNL
+839 REKNF
-844 NQTKINGAS
+844 NQTKINGDS

-882 VTDASEKIINTKLV
+882 VTDSSEKIINTKLV

-911 AGNGCEEQQFGD
+911 AGKGCEEQQFGD

>member
-16 TGATYASTP
+16 TGATYASTQ
-25 DFPQQGLPQED
+25 DLPQEGLPQHHE
-36 TVVFGNVT
+36 TVFGTVT
-44 IDKTTA
+44 IEKTA
-50 DKMTITQSSPT
+50 DKMTIKQETPT

-70 IGQNKEVEFK
+70 IGKDKEVKFE
-80 QPSANS
+80 QPSTSS

-116 GVIITKGAEIN
+116 GVIITQGAEIN
-127 VAGLLATTK
+127 VAGLFATTK
-136 DLEKI
+136 DLERI
-141 SENGNSNTNKFTRKL
+141 SENGNSNKFTRKL
-156 KDRQV
+156 KDRQELK
-161 VTEGQVVKEGQV
+161 EGQVVKEGQV
-173 INEGKIKAKDFVVLN
+173 INEGEIKAKDFVVLN
-188 GDEVINKGE
+188 GDEVINKGK
-197 IDVEKN
+197 ID
-203 AAKNGEVYLSSDY
+203 ATNGKVYLSSGD
-216 NFTFTL
+216 NFTFTLL

-233 NTVRGIVKNEGSIK
+233 NTVRGIVQNEGSIK

-252 LSAKGRNQAL
+252 LSAKGRKQAL

-270 VLEATKVSNRN
+270 VLEATKVSSKN
-281 GKVVLSAGNVE
+281 GKVVLSADE
-292 LNNKSDI
+292 IKLNDKSDI
-299 KGEIVTF
+299 KGESEVAF
-306 GADVTSNKELED
+306 TSNNGLEN

-328 KVTSPKINFKG
+328 KVTSPKIDFKG
-339 KSVNIKGDFG
+339 KSVNINGNFG
-349 REENR
+349 REDNKK
-354 EYYDDEHKKLKT
+354 YYDDEHKTLKT

-374 DENIRIADKEKEKEK
+374 DENIRIADQD
-389 EKEKD
+389 KD
-394 KDNTGTGSFIQTG
+394 KTGTDSFIQTE

-417 KVTLKGKDVDISGNI
+417 KVTLKGNEVNISGNI
-432 KINSFRD
+432 NINSFNGT
-439 SDSLLKLTNKGHIKI
+439 DSLLKLTNQGHINI
-454 NHADINSK
+454 DHADIHSK
-462 GRLFFITSLQNEE
+462 GRLFVVTSLQNDV
-475 DFQSNITITDSKI
+475 DFKSNITITDSKI

-502 ESDYDNP
+502 EDDYATRW
-509 YQKTEGSQRKKFN
+509 KRAEKSQRKKFN
-522 VNMSNVE
+522 VDMRNVV
-529 FNQVDDV
+529 FNQVDEV

-543 KVNLDKIVATGK
+543 KVNLDKIVATGQ
-555 TNFYIDGGVSRNRTN
+555 TNFYIDGGVSRNNSR
-570 GEPWKYEYG
+570 YEYG
-579 VLDLDKRTQL
+579 VLDLDYRTQL
-589 SELDQGRRRWGYYY
+589 SELEQGRRRWRYYR
-603 DLELDMNR
+603 DLDLDMNK

-616 FDLFAA
+616 FDLFA
-622 KNTRRSTIKDT
+622 KNNSGRSTIKGT

-653 EKIKLDNSKIDITF
+653 ENIKLDNSKVDITF

-739 DGNTKIAGKYS
+739 DGDTKIAGKNS

>member
-16 TGATYASTP
+16 TGATYASTR
-25 DFPQQGLPQED
+25 DLPQQD
-36 TVVFGNVT
+36 RVVVGEANVSTAGNT
-44 IDKTTA
+44 
-50 DKMTITQSSPT
+50 MTIKQTTPK
-61 TQINWKSFD
+61 TQIDWYSFD
-70 IGQNKEVEFK
+70 IGKDKEVKFE
-80 QPSANS
+80 QPSTDA

-141 SENGNSNTNKFTRKL
+141 SENGNSNGNSYQFTRKTKEGKVL
-156 KDRQV
+156 
-161 VTEGQVVKEGQV
+161 TEGQVVKEGQV
-173 INEGKIKAKDFVVLN
+173 INEGNITAQDFVVLN
-188 GDEVINKGE
+188 GDEVINKGN
-197 IDVEKN
+197 INVEKN
-203 AAKNGEVYLSSDY
+203 ATTNGKVYLSSGY

-222 PDSGISVALED
+222 SDSGISVALED
-233 NTVRGIVKNEGSIK
+233 NTVRGIVQNEGSIK

-270 VLEATKVSNRN
+270 VLEATKVSNKN
-281 GKVVLSAGNVE
+281 GKVVLSADNVE
-292 LNNKSDI
+292 LNNESNI

-306 GADVTSNKELED
+306 GADVTSNKELKD
-318 NIKITSQTGS
+318 NIKITSKTGS
-328 KVTSPKINFKG
+328 KVTSPEINFKG

-349 REENR
+349 RENNTKHYE
-354 EYYDDEHKKLKT
+354 DEHKRLKT

-374 DENIRIADKEKEKEK
+374 TENIRIANIE
-389 EKEKD
+389 D
-394 KDNTGTGSFIQTG
+394 KDNTGTSSFIQTG

-417 KVTLKGKDVDISGNI
+417 KVTLKGKDVNISGNI
-432 KINSFRD
+432 NIDSFKD
-439 SDSLLKLTNKGHIKI
+439 TDSLLKLTNKGDI
-454 NHADINSK
+454 NINNADIHSK

-475 DFQSNITITDSKI
+475 DFKSNIKITDSKI
-488 NLGNGAMGLGRSVN
+488 NLGNGAMGLGRSADPT
-502 ESDYDNP
+502 DYDNKW
-509 YQKTEGSQRKKFN
+509 QKTEPSQRKKFN
-522 VNMSNVE
+522 VDMRNVV
-529 FNQVDDV
+529 FDQVDDV
-536 ILAGGFE
+536 VVAGGFE
-543 KVNLDKIVATGK
+543 KVNLDHIVATGK
-555 TNFYIDGGVSRNRTN
+555 TNFYIDGGVSRNRN
-570 GEPWKYEYG
+570 GVSSKYEYG
-579 VLDLDKRTQL
+579 VLDLDERTQL
-589 SELDQGRRRWGYYY
+589 SSLDQRKRRWKYYY
-603 DLELDMNR
+603 NLDLDMNR
-611 AYLYR
+611 AYWHR
-616 FDLFAA
+616 FDMFAS
-622 KNTRRSTIKDT
+622 KNTGRSTIKGT

-653 EKIKLDNSKIDITF
+653 EKIKLDKSKIDITF
-667 DKDNSQDTL
+667 DKDNSEDISSQI
-676 AQTNRLGM
+676 NRLGM
-684 NGKVSMINSHIK
+684 NGKVSMVNSHIK
-696 IVGDEKEGISP
+696 IVGDEKSDISAKAP
-707 TGTYAT
+707 YAT

-731 HQGYTFKT
+731 HQGYTFRT
-739 DGNTKIAGKYS
+739 DGDTKIAGKNS
-750 KEDLKITAINTGGRA
+750 KDDLKITAINTGGRTGK
-765 AEEVLINGAL
+765 EVIINGAP
-775 GSADND
+775 GSIDND

-791 GDSANTKT
+791 GDNANTKT

-818 SSKDVEIEVKPNS
+818 SSKGVEIEVKSNS

-839 REKNL
+839 REKNF
-844 NQTKINGAS
+844 NQTKINGDS

-882 VTDASEKIINTKLV
+882 VTDSSEKIINTKLV

-911 AGNGCEEQQFGD
+911 AGNGCEEQQLGD

-929 VSVGELEA
+929 VSVGELET

>member
-25 DFPQQGLPQED
+25 DLPQGD
-36 TVVFGNVT
+36 KVVFGTATVE
-44 IDKTTA
+44 KTA
-50 DKMTITQSSPT
+50 DKMTIDQKTPT
-61 TQINWKSFD
+61 TQIEWHSFD
-70 IGQNKEVEFK
+70 IGKNKEVEFK
-80 QPSANS
+80 QPDANS
-86 VAYNRVTGGNAS
+86 VAYNRVIGGNAS
-98 QIQGKLTANG
+98 QIQGKLKANG

-116 GVIITKGAEIN
+116 GVIITQGAEIN
-127 VAGLLATTK
+127 VAGLFATTK
-136 DLEKI
+136 DLERI
-141 SENGNSNTNKFTRKL
+141 SENGNGNQFTRKAKNGQLPKEGQLL
-156 KDRQV
+156 KD
-161 VTEGQVVKEGQV
+161 GQVVKEGQV
-173 INEGKIKAKDFVVLN
+173 INKGKITAKDFVVLN
-188 GDEVINKGE
+188 GDEVINEGD
-197 IDVEKN
+197 INVEKN
-203 AAKNGEVYLSSDY
+203 AAKNGEVYLSSGY

-222 PDSGISVALED
+222 SDSGISVALED
-233 NTVRGIVKNEGSIK
+233 NPAQGIVKNEGSIK

-281 GKVVLSAGNVE
+281 GKVVLSADDVQ

-306 GADVTSNKELED
+306 GADVTSNNELKD

-328 KVTSPKINFKG
+328 KVTSPKIDFKG

-349 REENR
+349 RENNTKHYE
-354 EYYDDEHKKLKT
+354 DEHKRLKT

-374 DENIRIADKEKEKEK
+374 NENIRIADQ
-389 EKEKD
+389 
-394 KDNTGTGSFIQTG
+394 DNTGTGKDSFIQTD

-417 KVTLKGKDVDISGNI
+417 KVTLKGKDVNISGNI
-432 KINSFRD
+432 KINSFKD
-439 SDSLLKLTNKGHIKI
+439 TDSLLKLTNKGHIDI

>member
-1 MYKLNVISLIILTTY
+1 MYKLNVISLIILTTCS
-16 TGATYASTP
+16 GAAYASTQ
-25 DFPQQGLPQED
+25 DFPQKD
-36 TVVFGNVT
+36 RVVFGTVN
-44 IDKTTA
+44 IEKTA
-50 DKMTITQSSPT
+50 DKMTIKQETNKA
-61 TQINWKSFD
+61 QINWKSFD
-70 IGQNKEVEFK
+70 IGKNKEVEFK
-80 QPSANS
+80 QPDANS

-136 DLEKI
+136 DLEQI
-141 SENGNSNTNKFTRKL
+141 SENGNSYQFTRKT
-156 KDRQV
+156 KD
-161 VTEGQVVKEGQV
+161 GQVVKDRLVLKDGQELKEGQV
-173 INEGKIKAKDFVVLN
+173 INEGKITAQDFVVLN
-188 GDEVINKGE
+188 GDEVINEGK
-197 IDVEKN
+197 ID
-203 AAKNGEVYLSSDY
+203 ATNGKVYLSSGY

-222 PDSGISVALED
+222 SDSGISVALED
-233 NTVRGIVKNEGSIK
+233 NTVQGIVKNEGIIK

-262 DSLVMNNG
+262 DSLVVNNG
-270 VLEATKVSNRN
+270 VLEATKVSSKN
-281 GKVVLSAGNVE
+281 GKVVLSADDVE
-292 LNNKSDI
+292 LNNNSDI
-299 KGEIVTF
+299 KGEIVNF
-306 GADVTSNKELED
+306 GTEVTSNED
-318 NIKITSQTGS
+318 KKLKITSQTGS
-328 KVTSPKINFKG
+328 KVTSPQINFKG
-339 KSVNIKGDFG
+339 KSVNINGNFG
-349 REENR
+349 RENSGTH
-354 EYYDDEHKKLKT
+354 YNDEHKTLKT

-374 DENIRIADKEKEKEK
+374 TENIRIADK
-389 EKEKD
+389 
-394 KDNTGTGSFIQTG
+394 DNTGTGTGTSSFIQTD

-417 KVTLKGKDVDISGNI
+417 KVTLKGKDVNISGHINI
-432 KINSFRD
+432 DSFKGT
-439 SDSLLKLTNKGHIKI
+439 DSLLKLTNQGHINI
-454 NHADINSK
+454 DHADIHST
-462 GRLFFITSLQNEE
+462 GRLFVVTSLQNKE
-475 DFQSNITITDSKI
+475 DFKSDIKITDSKI
-488 NLGNGAMGLGRSVN
+488 NLGNGAIGLGRSHKD
-502 ESDYDNP
+502 EYYDGDRW
-509 YQKTEGSQRKKFN
+509 KRAETSQRKKFN
-522 VNMSNVE
+522 VDMRNVV
-529 FNQVDDV
+529 FNQVDEV
-536 ILAGGFE
+536 ILAGGFK
-543 KVNLDKIVATGK
+543 KVNLDKVVATGQ
-555 TNFYIDGGVSRNRTN
+555 TNFYIDGGVSRNN
-570 GEPWKYEYG
+570 SKYEYG

-589 SELDQGRRRWGYYY
+589 SELDQRRRRWGYYG
-603 DLELDMNR
+603 DLDLDMNK

-616 FDLFAA
+616 FDLFA
-622 KNTRRSTIKDT
+622 KNNSGRSTIKDT
-633 EINISNSN
+633 EINISNST

-739 DGNTKIAGKYS
+739 DGDTKIAGKNS

-818 SSKDVEIEVKPNS
+818 SSKDVEIEVKSNS

-844 NQTKINGAS
+844 NQTKIKGAS
-853 TKLSERGFARLYD
+853 TKLSERSFARLYD

-882 VTDASEKIINTKLV
+882 VTDSSEKIINTNLV

-911 AGNGCEEQQFGD
+911 GGNSCEEQQLGD

-937 EQ
+937 GQ